1 MRLAILTVVV
11 CLSVTPAV
19 AWAQDRG
26 VIESPPAVVS
36 GIGFISGWKC
46 NSNAIELWLTGA
58 DREGVLTLHP
68 AQHMSR
74 SDTAGVCLG
83 EEDNGWIIQVNW
95 NELIGYDTV
104 VARDNGEAFASRR
117 FTIGHTGL
125 PFVQDKAGTEVE
137 VVDFPSPGKA
147 TTLTWSTATQHFE
160 VHGTHDI
167 NTCAGDAC
175 PPGSGEGD
183 GDDSDDPIYVNGY
196 LIYPAPNLTD
206 CDGFW
211 NTVSTRQSDGTWVSG
226 WFCDNSAVEE
236 EAERLANSCQEA
248 SRAAWCTV
256 SQTCTDEIQGEYATL
271 RSLGHGGY
279 NYSCYRVKTACL
291 GQPDGYSVGE
301 AVMHNGHQVNL
312 NHACFSHAEWTNTY
326 PDIVH
331 LCDDSDTD
339 QVCYDANGNVVWDS
353 DSIEDHHTLDNAVS
367 CTWYC
372 D

>member
-11 CLSVTPAV
+11 CLSVTSAV

-26 VIESPPAVVS
+26 VIESPSATVS

-183 GDDSDDPIYVNGY
+183 GEEEDEEDRPDPIGYYNGHSVY
-196 LIYPAPNLTD
+196 SEPSFSCDEEWLPVSVPN
-206 CDGFW
+206 
-211 NTVSTRQSDGTWVSG
+211 G
-226 WFCDNSAVEE
+226 WYCGDEE
-236 EAERLANSCQEA
+236 EYRIANSCQEA

-271 RSLGHGGY
+271 RSRDHGGSH
-279 NYSCYRVKTACL
+279 YSCYRVKTACL
-291 GQPDGYSVGE
+291 GQPDGYSILE
-301 AVMHNGHQVNL
+301 SVMHNGQQVNL
-312 NHACFSHAEWTNTY
+312 NHACFSSAEWTNTY
-326 PDIVH
+326 FDIVH
-331 LCDDSDTD
+331 VCDDSKTD
-339 QVCYDANGNVVWDS
+339 QVCHDANGNVVWDS
-353 DSIEDHHTLDNAVS
+353 DSIEDHHILDNAVS